1 MTEDHLRP
9 GVHTHRQAAGLAR
22 TIADDVYPYSAFYR
36 QRFDRAGV
44 RPRSVRSVDDLA
56 RVPPVTYEEL
66 DDGAG
71 ALVHP
76 AADTIKAYG
85 ESSLRWRFR
94 LADLTGGRSRF
105 VRDTIDPRYKPLL
118 WLRQGRL
125 EVSSTADDLDALGE
139 LGRRTLERA
148 GVRGGDHLVTVSPR
162 TPDLAFWQLALGARA
177 GGVAAA
183 HLGAGAKGNDV
194 VAANPTV
201 LAGHPAALLEI
212 EKRLAGPIASVRTVL
227 ATGAPIGAST
237 RDRLSN
243 LGAAAVVVNA
253 WAPPG
258 VRALWAECREGGA
271 LHTWPDHEVI
281 EILEPESTRRAGA
294 GELVWTGVG
303 WRGTAL
309 VRLRTG
315 VFARMHDTPCRAC
328 GRTTPRIEALA

>member
-1 MTEDHLRP
+1 
-9 GVHTHRQAAGLAR
+9 LAR
-22 TIADDVYPYSAFYR
+22 TIADDVYPYCAFYR

-44 RPRSVRSVDDLA
+44 RPGSVKSVDDLA
-56 RVPPVTYEEL
+56 RIPLTTYDEL
-66 DDGAG
+66 VDGAA

-85 ESSLRWRFR
+85 DQSLRWRFR
-94 LADLTGGRSRF
+94 LAEVFGGRARF
-105 VRDTIDPRYKPLL
+105 VRDHIDPRYKPML
-118 WLRQGRL
+118 WIKQGWL
-125 EVSSTADDLDALGE
+125 EVASTADDLDALAE

-183 HLGAGAKGNDV
+183 HLGAGAKPKDV

-201 LAGHPAALLEI
+201 LAGNPAALLAI
-212 EKRLAGPIASVRTVL
+212 ARGLAGPIASVRTVL
-227 ATGAPIGAST
+227 AAGAPIDAAT
-237 RDRLSN
+237 RERLAD

-253 WAPPG
+253 WAPAG
-258 VRALWAECREGGA
+258 ARALWAECREGGA

-281 EILEPESTRRAGA
+281 EILDPDSARPVGA
-294 GELVWTGVG
+294 GEVVWTGVG

-315 VFARMHDTPCRAC
+315 VFARLHETACRAC
-328 GRTTPRIEALA
+328 GRTTPRLEVLQ